1 MIFLMRDLEPGLGV
15 LWDDDRVIYLV
26 GKWLLARAEI
36 AWCWA
41 LDGVDFSASA
51 WFTDTEWSAFFTL
64 EPQIEVKGT

>member
-1 MIFLMRDLEPGLGV
+1 MIYLMRDLEPGLGV
-15 LWDDDRVIYLV
+15 LWDGGRVSAMIYLV

-51 WFTDTEWSAFFTL
+51 GFTDS
-64 EPQIEVKGT
+64 Q